1 MMLPKSRF
9 VIDTNTLV
17 SSILIAS
24 SVTDHAVKFIRQSGL
39 ILASIDTLEELREVL
54 SRSKFD
60 KYVNS
65 AIRSEFIAQFIQQ
78 SELINIEESIIACR
92 DPKDDKFLELAVN
105 GKADY
110 LITGDRDLLIL
121 HPFRA
126 IQIISPADFL
136 KIYK

>member
-1 MMLPKSRF
+1 M
-9 VIDTNTLV
+9 
-17 SSILIAS
+17 
-24 SVTDHAVKFIRQSGL
+24 
-39 ILASIDTLEELREVL
+39 

-121 HPFRA
+121 HPFRD

-136 KIYK
+136 EIYK